1 MAARPKDIRPHVIVV
16 EDEQFQRETLTDF
29 LGENG
34 YRAAGVES
42 GAALR
47 KLVEKDPAAL
57 VLLDLRLPGGDDGFA
72 LPRFLRERSRKVGI
86 IMLTAS
92 GDTVDQVVGLET
104 GADDYVAKPYDPRAL
119 LARMKAVLRRAG
131 GAAAATP
138 GERVRVGKCMLDLE
152 ARRMTS
158 LSGEEVPLRAG
169 EFELLRIFAENPNR
183 PLSRDWL
190 LETTSHREME
200 AFDRAIDIRILRLRR
215 KIEADAAHPTSI
227 RTVRGAG
234 YMFVPPEERTGIS
247 FASPGTRQLLRRL
260 SREIGRTLCLSAA
273 VVTGR
278 ERDEWRAKPCMK
290 MPKNSVPTSSIIT
303 ARSFR

>member
-1 MAARPKDIRPHVIVV
+1 MAVRPTDIRPHVIVV

-29 LGENG
+29 LDENG
-34 YRAAGVES
+34 YRASGVDS
-42 GAALR
+42 GAVLR
-47 KLVEKDPAAL
+47 KLVEKDPPAL

-72 LPRFLRERSRKVGI
+72 LARFLRERSRKVGI

-104 GADDYVAKPYDPRAL
+104 GADDYIAKPYEPRAL

-131 GAAAATP
+131 GAEAATP

-152 ARRMTS
+152 ARRMTA

-169 EFELLRIFAENPNR
+169 EFELLKIFAENPNR

-215 KIEADAAHPTSI
+215 KIEADPARPTSI

-234 YMFVPPEERTGIS
+234 YMFVPPE
-247 FASPGTRQLLRRL
+247 
-260 SREIGRTLCLSAA
+260 
-273 VVTGR
+273 
-278 ERDEWRAKPCMK
+278 D
-290 MPKNSVPTSSIIT
+290 
-303 ARSFR
+303 

>member
-1 MAARPKDIRPHVIVV
+1 MAVRPKDTRPHVIVV

-29 LGENG
+29 LDENG
-34 YRAAGVES
+34 YRASGVES

-47 KLVEKDPAAL
+47 KLVEKDPPAL
-57 VLLDLRLPGGDDGFA
+57 VLLDLRLPGGDDGFSLA
-72 LPRFLRERSRKVGI
+72 RFLRERSRKMGI

-104 GADDYVAKPYDPRAL
+104 GADDYIAKPYEPRAL

-131 GAAAATP
+131 GAGAATP
-138 GERVRVGKCMLDLE
+138 GERVRVGKCLLDLE
-152 ARRMTS
+152 ARRMTA
-158 LSGEEVPLRAG
+158 LTGEEVPLRAG
-169 EFELLRIFAENPNR
+169 EFELLKIFAENPNR

-215 KIEADAAHPTSI
+215 KIESDPAHPTSI

-234 YMFVPPEERTGIS
+234 YMFVPPE
-247 FASPGTRQLLRRL
+247 
-260 SREIGRTLCLSAA
+260 
-273 VVTGR
+273 
-278 ERDEWRAKPCMK
+278 D
-290 MPKNSVPTSSIIT
+290 
-303 ARSFR
+303 